1 MNFYLILIMIYG
13 KKSSNSHIKK
23 ILENERDIL
32 FAAPFISE
40 QFLLSFDFL
49 LAEEKKYRHEVKA
62 RKLVARIT
70 TDVSII
76 LLPRYENTR

>member
-1 MNFYLILIMIYG
+1 MNIFIWFW
-13 KKSSNSHIKK
+13 KKSYIKK

-49 LAEEKKYRHEVKA
+49 LAEEKKYQHEAKA